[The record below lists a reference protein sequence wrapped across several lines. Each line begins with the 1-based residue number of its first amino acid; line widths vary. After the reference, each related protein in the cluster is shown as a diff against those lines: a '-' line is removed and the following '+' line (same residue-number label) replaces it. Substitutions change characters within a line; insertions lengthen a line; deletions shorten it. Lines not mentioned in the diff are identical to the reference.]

1 MQSAKVHFE
10 QNIIRVKNLGTIYES
25 INLQTTPSLDLS
37 DILRAQYVMLVSAL
51 DHFIH
56 ELVRFGMIEIYNKN
70 RKATKKFQEF
80 IFSTKKDI
88 LFKKAIM
95 EEKSDVW
102 LNHQIRYRNG
112 FKSFQE
118 ADKIQEAMFLII
130 DTDIWKEVADNLDND
145 INQIKRRL
153 NLIIDRR
160 NQISHEA
167 DIEPTYQE
175 LRTIYI
181 DDVQDS
187 ILFIESL
194 VEVIFNFCNKRN

>member
-1 MQSAKVHFE
+1 MKNVKLHFE
-10 QNIIRVKNLGTIYES
+10 QNIIRVKNLGLIYNTIGTS
-25 INLQTTPSLDLS
+25 STLDLS

-56 ELVRFGMIEIYNKN
+56 ELVKFGMLEIYNGN
-70 RKATKKFQEF
+70 RKVTKKFKQF
-80 IFSTKKDI
+80 ILSTDKDI
-88 LFKKAIM
+88 LFQKAIM
-95 EEKSDVW
+95 EEKNDVW
-102 LNHQIRYRNG
+102 IDYQIRHRNG

-118 ADKIQEAMFLII
+118 AEKIKEAISLII
-130 DTDIWKEVADNLDND
+130 DTNIWEEITTNSESGFQ
-145 INQIKRRL
+145 QIKRKL

-181 DDVQDS
+181 DDVKDS

-194 VEVIFNFCNKRN
+194 INRIYNFCNNT

>member
-1 MQSAKVHFE
+1 MQSAKTHFE
-10 QNIIRVKNLGTIYES
+10 QNIIRVKNLGAIYES
-25 INLQTTPSLDLS
+25 INTQTTPILDLS

-56 ELVRFGMIEIYNKN
+56 ELVRLGMIDVYNGN
-70 RKATKKFQEF
+70 RKPTKEFKEF
-80 IFSTKKDI
+80 IFSTNKKT
-88 LFKKAIM
+88 LFDKAIM
-95 EEKSDVW
+95 EEKSDIW

-118 ADKIQEAMFLII
+118 ADKIKEAMLLIT
-130 DTDIWKEVADNLDND
+130 DTDIWEEVTTTLEGDVR
-145 INQIKRRL
+145 QIKRKL

-181 DDVQDS
+181 DDVKDS
-187 ILFIESL
+187 IIFIESL
-194 VEVIFNFCNKRN
+194 VEAIFSFCNEA

>member
-10 QNIIRVKNLGTIYES
+10 KNIIRVKNLGAIYQS
-25 INLQTTPSLDLS
+25 INSQTTPILDLS

-56 ELVRFGMIEIYNKN
+56 ELVRFGMIEIYNEN
-70 RKATKKFQEF
+70 RRATKEFKEF
-80 IFSTKKDI
+80 IFSTDKNT
-88 LFKKAIM
+88 LFQKAIM

-102 LNHQIRYRNG
+102 LNHQIRHRNG

-118 ADKIQEAMFLII
+118 ADKIKEAMFLII
-130 DTDIWKEVADNLDND
+130 EVDIWTEVANVLEEDVR
-145 INQIKRRL
+145 QIKRRL

-175 LRTIYI
+175 LRNIYVEDI
-181 DDVQDS
+181 NDS
-187 ILFIESL
+187 IVFIESL
-194 VEVIFNFCNKRN
+194 VEVIFDFCNQE

>member
-1 MQSAKVHFE
+1 MESAKVHFE
-10 QNIIRVKNLGTIYES
+10 QNIIRVKNLGAIYQS
-25 INLQTTPSLDLS
+25 INSQTAPILDLS

-56 ELVRFGMIEIYNKN
+56 ELVRFGMIEIYNEN
-70 RKATKKFQEF
+70 RRATKEFKEF
-80 IFSTKKDI
+80 IFSTDKNT

-102 LNHQIRYRNG
+102 LNHQIRHRNG

-118 ADKIQEAMFLII
+118 ADKIKEAMFLII
-130 DTDIWKEVADNLDND
+130 EVDIWTEVANVLNED
-145 INQIKRRL
+145 IRQIKRRL

-175 LRTIYI
+175 LRNIYVEDI
-181 DDVQDS
+181 NDS
-187 ILFIESL
+187 IVFIESL
-194 VEVIFNFCNKRN
+194 VEVVFDFCKQE

>member
-1 MQSAKVHFE
+1 MESAKIHFE
-10 QNIIRVKNLGTIYES
+10 QNIIRVKNLGAIYQS
-25 INLQTTPSLDLS
+25 INSQTTPILDLS

-56 ELVRFGMIEIYNKN
+56 ELVRFGMIEIYNEN
-70 RKATKKFQEF
+70 RRATKEFKEF
-80 IFSTKKDI
+80 IFSTDKNT

-102 LNHQIRYRNG
+102 LNHQIRHRNG

-118 ADKIQEAMFLII
+118 AEKIKEAMLLIVEV
-130 DTDIWKEVADNLDND
+130 DIWTEVANVLEEDVR
-145 INQIKRRL
+145 QIKSRL

-167 DIEPTYQE
+167 DIEPTYHE
-175 LRTIYI
+175 LRTIYVE
-181 DDVQDS
+181 DVNDS
-187 ILFIESL
+187 IVFIESL
-194 VEVIFNFCNKRN
+194 VNIIFNFCYQES